1 MSVTKQF
8 STFYLQNLMF
18 GIESQNIQEVLRT
31 VELTEVPLAPKAIAG
46 LMNLRGQIVAAL
58 DLRQR
63 LELHDRGKD
72 QSPTGVVIRTADGLV
87 GLLVDGIGDVIDVD
101 ESTFEACPET
111 LAPRMR
117 SVIVGVHKLEES
129 LMHVLDTSNVCCFKG
144 LQDAKA

>member
-1 MSVTKQF
+1 MTKQF

-18 GIESQNIQEVLRT
+18 GVESQNIQEVLRT

-63 LELHDRGKD
+63 FELHDRQRD
-72 QSPTGVVIRTADGLV
+72 QPATGVVIRTSDGLV

-101 ESTFEACPET
+101 ESTFEESPET
-111 LAPRMR
+111 LAPQMR
-117 SVIVGVHKLEES
+117 NVIVGVHKLEGS
-129 LMHVLDTSNVCCFKG
+129 LMHVLDTSSVCDLKG